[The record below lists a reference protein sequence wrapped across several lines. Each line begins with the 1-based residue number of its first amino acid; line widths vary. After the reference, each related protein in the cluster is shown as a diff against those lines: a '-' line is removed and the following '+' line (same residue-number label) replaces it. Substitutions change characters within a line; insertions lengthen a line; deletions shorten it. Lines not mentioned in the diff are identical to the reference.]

1 MGKKTSTALVFS
13 VFLVLSLFETHAYGY
28 LDPGSGSYLFQIMLA
43 SLVGAAFAVKT
54 YWIKIKEFVKK
65 LFHKIPS

>member
-1 MGKKTSTALVFS
+1 MAQNTSTTLLLS
-13 VFLVLSLFETHAYGY
+13 VFLLLGLFVTCAYAY

-54 YWIKIKEFVKK
+54 YWIKIKEIFRK
-65 LFHKIPS
+65 LFHKNPS